1 MSRTLARTYHVHGV
15 DISPR
20 QIELARALVPDATF
34 ECADMTNL
42 AIPDESCDAVVA
54 LFSLT
59 HVEREDL
66 PPLLAH
72 IRGWLRPNGTLVAAF
87 GTRDDPGTIED
98 DWLGAPMF
106 FSHFDA
112 ATNEQLVVDAGFD
125 VLKSRVV
132 TEPEDGQPAD
142 FLWIT
147 ARPKA
152 NV

>member
-1 MSRTLARTYHVHGV
+1 
-15 DISPR
+15 
-20 QIELARALVPDATF
+20 
-34 ECADMTNL
+34 
-42 AIPDESCDAVVA
+42 
-54 LFSLT
+54 
-59 HVEREDL
+59 
-66 PPLLAH
+66 
-72 IRGWLRPNGTLVAAF
+72 
-87 GTRDDPGTIED
+87 
-98 DWLGAPMF
+98 MF

-132 TEPEDGQPAD
+132 TEPAEGQPAD